1 MKKIWILLILLC
13 PFVIR
18 AASIE
23 DYYINATLNSNGDLL
38 VEEYVLPK
46 NNTDYWERNIYYQ
59 DNETTENN
67 LDYTSL
73 NNASGIELLTI
84 GSVPKVK
91 NDKEEI
97 TGVKEFTK
105 VNVAS
110 TGDNNVYLIR
120 NDIDKEYLRIYKTDN
135 EAYYLKYIIKD
146 LAVKY
151 EDIAEIYFNILKNN
165 QDKIKNLKITI
176 NLPDNNKA
184 YSFSKGKNVKKGI
197 NNNYKLSYQYK
208 DIKENEDIKLRILFN
223 KDIVSNST
231 KENSNKTLT
240 EILNFEK
247 QNKNIVSD
255 INKFLE
261 VVIVILIIINYSL
274 LVTYT
279 RLSII
284 SYKDIVKIL
293 KKKFNKK
300 SIMYLVVSLIIVGGL
315 VFLRILGITLLLLSI
330 IISSYIINR
339 SKKDKK
345 IKYLST
351 MYILIMFICS
361 LNLIRENNIFYII
374 LSILDIISLYSLSLK
389 TNGKL
394 E

>member
-46 NNTDYWERNIYYQ
+46 NNTDYWQRNIYYQ

-300 SIMYLVVSLIIVGGL
+300 SIMYLVVSLIIGGGL

>member
-59 DNETTENN
+59 DNATTENN

-110 TGDNNVYLIR
+110 TGNNNVYLIR

-146 LAVKY
+146 LAVKH
-151 EDIAEIYFNILKNN
+151 EDIAEIYFSILKNN

-184 YSFSKGKNVKKGI
+184 YSFTKGKSVKKVI

-223 KDIVSNST
+223 KDSVSNST
-231 KENSNKTLT
+231 KENSDKTLT

-247 QNKNIVSD
+247 QNKSIVGD

-293 KKKFNKK
+293 KKKFNKN
-300 SIMYLVVSLIIVGGL
+300 SILYIVVSLIIVGGL

-339 SKKDKK
+339 SKKNKK
-345 IKYLST
+345 IEYLST

-361 LNLIRENNIFYII
+361 LNLIRENNIIYII

-389 TNGKL
+389 NNGKL

>member
-46 NNTDYWERNIYYQ
+46 NNTDYWEKNIYYQ

-184 YSFSKGKNVKKGI
+184 YSFPKGKNVKKGI

-339 SKKDKK
+339 SKKNQK

>member
-46 NNTDYWERNIYYQ
+46 NNTDYWQRNIYYQ

-73 NNASGIELLTI
+73 NNASGIELLTL
-84 GSVPKVK
+84 GSVPKGK

>member
-13 PFVIR
+13 PFVIK
-18 AASIE
+18 AESIE
-23 DYYINATLNSNGDLL
+23 NYYINATLNSNGDLL

-46 NNTDYWERNIYYQ
+46 NNTGYWERNIYYQ
-59 DNETTENN
+59 DNETTGDN
-67 LDYTSL
+67 LNYTSL
-73 NNASGIELLTI
+73 NNASGVELLTI

-91 NDKEEI
+91 NNKEKI
-97 TGVKEFTK
+97 TGVKEFAK
-105 VNVAS
+105 ANVAS
-110 TGDNNVYLIR
+110 TGDNNIYLVR
-120 NDIDKEYLRIYKTDN
+120 NDINKEYLRIYKTNND
-135 EAYYLKYIIKD
+135 AYYLKYIIKD
-146 LAVKY
+146 LVVKY
-151 EDIAEIYFNILKNN
+151 DDIAEIYFNILKNN

-184 YSFSKGKNVKKGI
+184 YSFTKGKTVKKVI

-231 KENSNKTLT
+231 KENSSKALT

-247 QNKNIVSD
+247 QNKNIIRD

-261 VVIVILIIINYSL
+261 VVVVILIIINYSL
-274 LVTYT
+274 LVIYT

-293 KKKFNKK
+293 KKKINKK
-300 SIMYLVVSLIIVGGL
+300 SIIYVIVSVIIVEGL
-315 VFLRILGITLLLLSI
+315 IFLRILGIALLLLSI
-330 IISSYIINR
+330 IISSYTINR

-361 LNLIRENNIFYII
+361 LNLIKENNIIYII
-374 LSILDIISLYSLSLK
+374 LSIADVVSLYSLSLK
-389 TNGKL
+389 NNEK
-394 E
+394 

>member
-46 NNTDYWERNIYYQ
+46 NNTDYWQRNIYYQ

-231 KENSNKTLT
+231 KK
-240 EILNFEK
+240 
-247 QNKNIVSD
+247 IV
-255 INKFLE
+255 
-261 VVIVILIIINYSL
+261 
-274 LVTYT
+274 T
-279 RLSII
+279 
-284 SYKDIVKIL
+284 
-293 KKKFNKK
+293 
-300 SIMYLVVSLIIVGGL
+300 
-315 VFLRILGITLLLLSI
+315 
-330 IISSYIINR
+330 
-339 SKKDKK
+339 
-345 IKYLST
+345 
-351 MYILIMFICS
+351 
-361 LNLIRENNIFYII
+361 
-374 LSILDIISLYSLSLK
+374 
-389 TNGKL
+389 KL
-394 E
+394 